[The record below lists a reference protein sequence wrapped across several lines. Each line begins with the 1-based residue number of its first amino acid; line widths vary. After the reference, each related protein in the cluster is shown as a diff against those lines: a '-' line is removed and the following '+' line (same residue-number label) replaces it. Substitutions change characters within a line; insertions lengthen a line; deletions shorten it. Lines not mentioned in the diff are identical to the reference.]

1 VTIHQDNAT
10 GMPDIESLDPADWT
24 NLRALGHRMID
35 DMFDHLESLRDQ
47 PVWRKMPE
55 PLRRELRQPL
65 PRGPSPAEAVYEDF
79 QRLVRPYSTGNLHP
93 RFMGWVHG
101 GGNPVGMLAEL
112 LAGGL
117 NANLGG
123 RDHAPIEVERQVIA
137 WAAEML
143 GFPPD
148 ASGVLVTGTSIANL
162 IGVLVARSAKL
173 GPAVRSDG
181 VDGTRLVAYTSAAA
195 HGCLPRAMDM
205 AGLGF
210 AALRMIACDERGRI
224 KPDALAASIAADR
237 ADGACPFLVV
247 GTAGTV
253 NTGAVDDLA
262 ALADFARDEG
272 LWFHVDAAF
281 GAIALLAPKLR
292 PLLAGIERA
301 DSVAFDFHKWAQVPY
316 DAGCIVVRDASR
328 HLETFGAEAAYLR
341 REERGLA
348 GGGVW
353 PCDLGPDLSRGF
365 RALKVWMT
373 LSVYGADRIGAV
385 AQQTCDLAAALAAI
399 VDREPALERL
409 APVALN
415 IVCFRFVAADGD
427 LDRLNADIVA
437 DLQEAGIAAPSTTI
451 VNGVLS
457 IRAAIVN
464 HRTNHADIAILVDAV
479 LAAGRERVA
488 AKKKPP
494 VIHRGQG
501 TGRLHVWETQ
511 GPGAPFQRLALELW
525 RQ

>member
-1 VTIHQDNAT
+1 VITDQDDK
-10 GMPDIESLDPADWT
+10 PDMRDMESLDPTDWT
-24 NLRALGHRMID
+24 DLRMLGHRMMD
-35 DMFDHLESLRDQ
+35 DMFDHLEALRDE
-47 PVWRKMPE
+47 PVWRKMPA
-55 PLRRELRQPL
+55 PLRQELRQPL
-65 PRGPSPAEAVYEDF
+65 PRGPSPLATVYNDF
-79 QRLVRPYSTGNLHP
+79 QRLVRPYATGNLHP

-123 RDHAPIEVERQVIA
+123 RDHAPIQVERQVIA

-143 GFPPD
+143 GFPAE

-162 IGVLVARSAKL
+162 IGVLVARSAEL
-173 GPAVRSDG
+173 GPEVRNVGQDG
-181 VDGTRLVAYTSAAA
+181 ARLVAYTSSAA
-195 HGCLPRAMDM
+195 HGCIRRAMEM
-205 AGLGF
+205 AGLG
-210 AALRMIACDERGRI
+210 ADALRMIACDEQGRMRS
-224 KPDALAASIAADR
+224 DVLAATVAADR
-237 ADGACPFLVV
+237 ADGARPFLLV

-253 NTGAVDDLA
+253 DIGAMDDLT
-262 ALADFARDEG
+262 ALADLAMDEG
-272 LWFHVDAAF
+272 LWFHVDGAF
-281 GAIALLAPKLR
+281 GAIAMLAPKLR

-328 HLETFGAEAAYLR
+328 QLETFGAEATYLR
-341 REERGLA
+341 REQRGLA
-348 GGGVW
+348 GGDVW
-353 PCDLGPDLSRGF
+353 PCDLGPDLSRSF

-385 AQQTCDLAAALAAI
+385 AQQTCELAAALAAR

-415 IVCFRFVAADGD
+415 IVCFRYIAADGD

-437 DLQEAGIAAPSTTI
+437 DVQEAGIAAPSTTM
-451 VNGVLS
+451 VNGVLA

-464 HRTNHADIAILVDAV
+464 HRTNYADIDILADA
-479 LAAGRERVA
+479 LLQAGRRRASAETSRSQL
-488 AKKKPP
+488 P
-494 VIHRGQG
+494 VS
-501 TGRLHVWETQ
+501 
-511 GPGAPFQRLALELW
+511 AS
-525 RQ
+525 